1 MLGTR
6 LPLCHLDL
14 VETVRANTSGSHARG
29 TMDKPDPYGDW
40 VQLGTKLAI
49 TSLVS
54 ETTVDAK
61 DFNKEVIPS
70 MRVGSVPSVDPST
83 WR

>member
-1 MLGTR
+1 
-6 LPLCHLDL
+6 
-14 VETVRANTSGSHARG
+14 
-29 TMDKPDPYGDW
+29 MDKPDPYGDW